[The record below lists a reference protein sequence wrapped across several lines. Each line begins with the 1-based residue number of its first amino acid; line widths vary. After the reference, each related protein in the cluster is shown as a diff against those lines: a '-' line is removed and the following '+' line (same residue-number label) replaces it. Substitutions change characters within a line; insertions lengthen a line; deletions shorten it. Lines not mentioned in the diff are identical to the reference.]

1 MSARL
6 RLRRGTLVAV
16 CALFALAVLTG
27 RAQAGPAPEAPPHPP
42 GGSLKP
48 DPGPGTAKPA
58 ITTTPSSSRASS
70 YVPSFQRAAVP
81 AATVRSTSVHHTSTA
96 RTTPPQHR
104 ATQPKIDPPAQYP
117 ALPVGL
123 RAVAGFNELR
133 AAASSG
139 GSALLLAAGLLLV
152 LFVIGETTFLGLAG
166 SRLGVA
172 RAPTRRRS
180 SEEPYP
186 IRRIQ
191 LRR

>member
-1 MSARL
+1 M
-6 RLRRGTLVAV
+6 LRRGTLVAV
-16 CALFALAVLTG
+16 CALLALAALTG
-27 RAQAGPAPEAPPHPP
+27 RAQAGPAPEAPPHPQ

-48 DPGPGTAKPA
+48 DPGPGVNTAKPA
-58 ITTTPSSSRASS
+58 TTPALSSSRASS
-70 YVPSFQRAAVP
+70 YVPSFQRAAVS
-81 AATVRSTSVHHTSTA
+81 AAIVRSTSVHHTSAA
-96 RTTPPQHR
+96 RTTTPQRR
-104 ATQPKIDPPAQYP
+104 ATQPKIEPAAQHD

-123 RAVAGFNELR
+123 RAAAGFNELR
-133 AAASSG
+133 SAASSG
-139 GSALLLAAGLLLV
+139 GSALLLTAGLLLV

-172 RAPTRRRS
+172 PAPTRRRS